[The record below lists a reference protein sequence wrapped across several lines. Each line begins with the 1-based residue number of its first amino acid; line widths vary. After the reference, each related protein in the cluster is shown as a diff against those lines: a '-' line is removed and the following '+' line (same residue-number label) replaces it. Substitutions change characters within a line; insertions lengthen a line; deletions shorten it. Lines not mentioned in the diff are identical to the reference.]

1 MTEPGLHVLVVGAAP
16 DAAGAAMD
24 ALARRGHTVSHV
36 TPTSGTPHLWPAD
49 QGGTF
54 DIDTVHVVLSVP
66 GDALSAVPW
75 CEERVIDLVHQ
86 GVPLVLAGTPP
97 TDPYTAWA
105 SLCVGRHDDLVRA
118 CEAAVEEQG
127 APAHLHLHDHDHGDH
142 VPRTVFDPIDFQQS
156 GGEALGRPQCLHLL
170 ATARVGRVGLTSG
183 ALPVVVPVDYR
194 MWQDQVVFRTA
205 GGSPLHH
212 ATTDAVVAFEVDAL
226 GPELPWGWSVVVT
239 GMARDITDSGAAG
252 DLSFP
257 RRGWWTNGTTD
268 RFMAVPTDV
277 VAGCRLPAHSSA
289 ELTV

>member
-1 MTEPGLHVLVVGAAP
+1 MTGPGLHVLVVGAAP
-16 DAAGAAMD
+16 DGAGAAID
-24 ALARRGHTVSHV
+24 ALTRRGHTVSHV
-36 TPTSGTPHLWPAD
+36 TPMSGTPFLWPAD
-49 QGGTF
+49 QAGTF
-54 DIDTVHVVLSVP
+54 DIDTVRVVLAVP

-75 CEERVIDLVHQ
+75 CEERVIGLVHR

-105 SLCVGRHDDLVRA
+105 SLCVDPRDDLVRA
-118 CEAAVEEQG
+118 CETVVDHRAA
-127 APAHLHLHDHDHGDH
+127 PSHLHDHDHGDH
-142 VPRTVFDPIDFQQS
+142 VTRTVFDPIDFRQS
-156 GGEALGRPQCLHLL
+156 GGEALSRPQCLDLL

-205 GGSPLHH
+205 GGSRLHH

-239 GMARDITDSGAAG
+239 GMTRDITDSEAAG
-252 DLSFP
+252 NLSFP
-257 RRGWWTNGTTD
+257 RQGWWTNGTTD

-277 VAGCRLPAHSSA
+277 AAGCRLPARSPA
-289 ELTV
+289 ELPV